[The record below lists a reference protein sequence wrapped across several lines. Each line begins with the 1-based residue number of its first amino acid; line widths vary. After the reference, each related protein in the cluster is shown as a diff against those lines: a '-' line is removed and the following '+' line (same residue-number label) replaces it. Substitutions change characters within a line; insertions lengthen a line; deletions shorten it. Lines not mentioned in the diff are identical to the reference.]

1 MTKNAVLRLVL
12 TSTNVPVVSVLMG
25 VKSVMVPRTVMTH
38 QMRLAAVS
46 CLSLEI
52 MLDEIH

>member
-38 QMRLAAVS
+38 QMKLAAVS